1 MFEVLRYQI
10 SVSNVTAPVSRH
22 VTENQLQHFSELTIF
37 LTSWRIG
44 FTSPFVCVVAISM
57 ELSFFSSRKLNYRY
71 QDLKFWIFIANR
83 MINGKKI
90 EAINIKWIHCENDGI
105 SNDNITFTLTL
116 DIATK
121 SEKHRSA
128 GCVNEIVYVT
138 VVINSLINVNYF
150 VDFAGFLYSS
160 DSSS

>member
-1 MFEVLRYQI
+1 
-10 SVSNVTAPVSRH
+10 
-22 VTENQLQHFSELTIF
+22 
-37 LTSWRIG
+37 
-44 FTSPFVCVVAISM
+44 
-57 ELSFFSSRKLNYRY
+57 
-71 QDLKFWIFIANR
+71 

-90 EAINIKWIHCENDGI
+90 EAINIKLIHCENDGI

-160 DSSS
+160 DSSSKARRKKKKENIKRNADASVPTSEQHHLAIR

>member
-1 MFEVLRYQI
+1 
-10 SVSNVTAPVSRH
+10 
-22 VTENQLQHFSELTIF
+22 
-37 LTSWRIG
+37 
-44 FTSPFVCVVAISM
+44 M
-57 ELSFFSSRKLNYRY
+57 E
-71 QDLKFWIFIANR
+71 
-83 MINGKKI
+83 KKI

-150 VDFAGFLYSS
+150 FNVIIVDYVDYVIIVDFAGFLYSS

>member
-1 MFEVLRYQI
+1 
-10 SVSNVTAPVSRH
+10 
-22 VTENQLQHFSELTIF
+22 
-37 LTSWRIG
+37 
-44 FTSPFVCVVAISM
+44 
-57 ELSFFSSRKLNYRY
+57 
-71 QDLKFWIFIANR
+71 

-90 EAINIKWIHCENDGI
+90 EAINIKLIHCENDGI

-116 DIATK
+116 NIATK

-150 VDFAGFLYSS
+150 FNVIIVDYVDYVIIVDFAGFLYSS